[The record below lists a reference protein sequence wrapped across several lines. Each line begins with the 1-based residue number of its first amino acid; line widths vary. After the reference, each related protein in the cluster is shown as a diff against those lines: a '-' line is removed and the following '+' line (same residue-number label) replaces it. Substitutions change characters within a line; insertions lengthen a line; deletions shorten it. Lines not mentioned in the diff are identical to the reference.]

1 MRLNKRL
8 IWNTITVVSIYQIF
22 ELPGARKTL
31 KKAQSIWSQP
41 NCIVNLNFPLFCHK
55 SSNLSKMQF
64 EFLLI
69 VSKYSFAVSIFD
81 PEALI
86 INLIEKIFG
95 PSVVSSY
102 WRKLFKSKILLK
114 IFILTKIDLYQG
126 MKILLGN
133 KVKALLLS
141 TRHWWEFLGAVSF
154 NLVWPAWQNV
164 ESGSQ
169 VI

>member
-1 MRLNKRL
+1 
-8 IWNTITVVSIYQIF
+8 
-22 ELPGARKTL
+22 
-31 KKAQSIWSQP
+31 
-41 NCIVNLNFPLFCHK
+41 
-55 SSNLSKMQF
+55 MQF

-95 PSVVSSY
+95 LSVVSSY

-154 NLVWPAWQNV
+154 NLV
-164 ESGSQ
+164 
-169 VI
+169 